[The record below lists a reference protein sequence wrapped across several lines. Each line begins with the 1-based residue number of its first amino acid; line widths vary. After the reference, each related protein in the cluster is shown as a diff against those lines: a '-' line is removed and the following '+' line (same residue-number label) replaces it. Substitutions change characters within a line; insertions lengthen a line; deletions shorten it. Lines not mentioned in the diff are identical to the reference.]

1 MAGIDEALPDKL
13 RFAPLTSVLHA
24 LALGRCSS
32 EALTRSCLAAI
43 ARDNPQLHAWTF
55 VDTSGALAAARASD
69 ARRANGKPLG
79 RLDGVP
85 LAIKDNI
92 DVAGMPTSIG
102 IGGLEAMPA
111 LRDAHVVDRLRGA
124 GAVLLGKTNL
134 DEAAL
139 GTIGRNASFG
149 DVGNPV
155 HPGKASGGS
164 SAGSAAAVA
173 AGHAIAA
180 LGTDTMGSVRIP
192 AAFCGL
198 IGLKPTFGELSCRGI
213 APALRRAD
221 VPGLLVRAVE
231 DAALMLP
238 LLAGHDPADPNSRK
252 RRVPLA
258 PPDWAPGLLR
268 AGVVSDLDALGAD
281 AAVIA
286 GFASALERCKQAF
299 GKTLPVALALAPLEI
314 AQTRRAALL
323 LMEAEILAAHRDELA
338 RGSDRLWKFLDYAK
352 RKSAVDYARAD
363 RLLDAHV
370 VQVRRL
376 LERFDVLLLPTVPSP
391 PPAFGTE
398 EPANL
403 ADFTALASLAGCP
416 ALSLPLPGG
425 QGLQLVGAPGSD
437 LCLLELGEILHAL
450 VDAHCDC
457 EIEGK

>member
-13 RFAPLTSVLHA
+13 RLAPLTCVLQA
-24 LALGRCSS
+24 LAMGRCSS

-55 VDTSGALAAARASD
+55 VDTNGALDAARASD

-102 IGGLEAMPA
+102 IGGREAVHA

-139 GTIGRNASFG
+139 GMLGRNAAFG
-149 DVGNPV
+149 DVGNPA

-164 SAGSAAAVA
+164 SAGSAAAIA

-180 LGTDTMGSVRIP
+180 LGTDTMGSVRVP

-198 IGLKPTFGELSCRGI
+198 VGFKPTFGELSCRGL

-221 VPGLLVRAVE
+221 AVGLLVRAVE
-231 DAALMLP
+231 DAALILP

-258 PPDWAPGLLR
+258 PPDWAPGSLR
-268 AGVVSDLDALGAD
+268 AGVVCDLDVLGAD
-281 AAVIA
+281 ADVIA
-286 GFASALERCKQAF
+286 GFASAMERCKQAF
-299 GKTLPVALALAPLEI
+299 GETRPVALALAPLEI
-314 AQTRRAALL
+314 ANARRAALL
-323 LMEAEILAAHRDELA
+323 LMEAEIIAAHHDELA
-338 RGSDRLWKFLDYAK
+338 CGSDRLWKMLDYAK

-376 LERFDVLLLPTVPSP
+376 LERFDVLLLPTAPSP
-391 PPAFGTE
+391 PPAFGVD

-416 ALSLPLPGG
+416 ALSLPLPDGL
-425 QGLQLVGAPGSD
+425 GLQLVGAPGSD
-437 LCLLELGEILHAL
+437 LRLLELGEILRAMI
-450 VDAHCDC
+450 DSPQD
-457 EIEGK
+457 

>member
-1 MAGIDEALPDKL
+1 MADSDETFPDTL

-32 EALTRSCLAAI
+32 EALTQACLAAI
-43 ARDNPQLHAWTF
+43 ERDNPQLHAWTY
-55 VDTSGALAAARASD
+55 VDADGALDAARASD
-69 ARRANGKPLG
+69 ARRASGRSLG

-85 LAIKDNI
+85 LAIKDNL

-102 IGGLEAMPA
+102 IGGREAMHV

-139 GTIGRNASFG
+139 GTIGRNATFG
-149 DVGNPV
+149 DVGNPLY
-155 HPGKASGGS
+155 PGKASGGS

-180 LGTDTMGSVRIP
+180 LGSDTMGSVRIP

-198 IGLKPTFGELSCRGI
+198 VGMKPTFGELSCRGL

-231 DAALMLP
+231 DAALLLP
-238 LLAGHDPADPNSRK
+238 LLAGYDPADPHSRK

-258 PPDWAPGLLR
+258 PPDWAPGSLR
-268 AGVVSDLDALGAD
+268 AGMVSDLDAFGAD

-286 GFASALERCKQAF
+286 GFASAMQRCAQAF
-299 GKTLPVALALAPLEI
+299 GETQPVALALAPLEI
-314 AQTRRAALL
+314 ANTRRAALL

-338 RGSDRLWKFLDYAK
+338 CGSDRLWKLLDYAK
-352 RKSAVDYARAD
+352 RKSAADYARAD

-370 VQVRRL
+370 VQMRRL
-376 LERFDVLLLPTVPSP
+376 LESFDVLLLPTVPSP
-391 PPAFGTE
+391 PPAYGAD

-416 ALSLPLPGG
+416 ALSLPLPNGL
-425 QGLQLVGAPGSD
+425 GLQLVGAPGSD
-437 LCLLELGEILHAL
+437 LRLLELGEILHAM
-450 VDAHCDC
+450 VEC
-457 EIEGK
+457 EVESS